1 MVRDKDTLLGGRL
14 DIISWGGG
22 AAHLLRVGKL
32 GQQPQAEVFSPL
44 VLLPPVDEDLVL
56 QVRTR
61 REKH

>member
-1 MVRDKDTLLGGRL
+1 MARDKDTLLGGGL

-22 AAHLLRVGKL
+22 AGHLLGVGKL

-56 QVRTR
+56 HVRTSK
-61 REKH
+61 EKN